1 MRWKLKI
8 ILVGLIAAL
17 LISCS
22 KKQETAKQ
30 TTPVVKGIRVETVQA
45 SPVDDSYEATGTVR
59 SRTTSV
65 IAAKV
70 MGSIVAMHVNEGDQV
85 RAGQVLVEID
95 SRDARTGVVRAQA
108 GVREAQ
114 NALDEVDRNTRAAES
129 GKAAADANKSL
140 AASTLSRY
148 QKLFERGSVSP
159 QEFDEVKTSY
169 EVAEAESRRAERMI
183 QSLNAR
189 RNQVI
194 ARIDQAKADV
204 TGAQVGV
211 GYSRITSP
219 INGVVVLKQADVGYM
234 ATPGSPLLTIESSSS
249 YRLEASVEES
259 QIGKIRQGAP
269 ARVRID
275 ALGGGEMTGVVDEI
289 VPASDP
295 LSRSYTVKITIPS
308 ESAGGGTPPVRSGLF
323 GKVRF
328 VTGQAEALTIPLK
341 AILERG
347 QLAGVYV
354 VDAAG
359 IAHLRIVKTGKT
371 YGEHVE
377 VLSGLSAGEQI
388 VTEGVDAV
396 SDGSRVREVTPGQ
409 DTARSTQPG

>member
-1 MRWKLKI
+1 MRWKLNI
-8 ILVGLIAAL
+8 ILIGLFAAL
-17 LISCS
+17 LISCG
-22 KKQETAKQ
+22 KKREIAKQ
-30 TTPVVKGIRVETVQA
+30 IAPVVQGVRVETVQT
-45 SPVDDSYEATGTVR
+45 SPIEDSYEATGTVR

-70 MGSIVAMHVNEGDQV
+70 MGSITAMHVHEGDRV

-114 NALDEVDRNTRAAES
+114 NGLDEVDRNIRAAES

-140 AASTLSRY
+140 AASTLNRY

-159 QEFDEVKTSY
+159 QEFDEVKTRY

-183 QSLNAR
+183 QSITAR
-189 RNQVI
+189 RNQI
-194 ARIDQAKADV
+194 LARIDQAKADV
-204 TGAQVGV
+204 SGAQVGV

-219 INGVVVLKQADVGYM
+219 INGIVVLKQADVGYM
-234 ATPGSPLLTIESSSS
+234 ATPGAPLLTIESSSN
-249 YRLEASVEES
+249 YRLEAAVEES
-259 QIGKIRQGAP
+259 QIGKIRQGAA
-269 ARVRID
+269 ARVQID
-275 ALGGGEMTGVVDEI
+275 TLGGGEMSGVVDQI

-295 LSRSYTVKITIPS
+295 QSRSYTVKITIPS
-308 ESAGGGTPPVRSGLF
+308 EAVGGGTSPVRSGLF

-328 VTGQAEALTIPLK
+328 VTGQAEALIIPLK

-359 IAHLRIVKTGKT
+359 VAHLRLVKTGKT
-371 YGEHVE
+371 YGEQVE

-388 VTEGVDAV
+388 VTEGVGAV
-396 SDGSRVREVTPGQ
+396 SDGSRVREAAPGQ